1 MEGRLSQPHIAKYAA
16 RLQGQRLLPVLQEWQ
31 IKRAIVRLASDGS
44 RPSLDAIK
52 QGVEKGLL
60 GKPPYSA
67 LLEFV
72 LAGSVAPADAKRV
85 RAHLRHPEPIKKTEP
100 QPQPQPRPQRD
111 WSSGVVM
118 GTKAPPPVKAEPES
132 FSTTNNPIQLL
143 QEQLKT
149 SAPLDSNR
157 VELRERVRQDN
168 SRKLLQEICELWDR
182 SVGLQKETLREL
194 IAFIELVPERPLW
207 LRRNVALDCGM
218 PWQLADDS
226 PAIVQHLVDTIQLRT
241 RKGAV
246 LSAIRKLRRE
256 DAKAEI
262 CELWFGQYKQG
273 ADDADFDDVLLQ
285 LGFLPKSPLE
295 QRVAVALTC
304 GWAERLVY
312 DDTEV
317 LIFLLPLL
325 DHPRLG
331 AEARRALEN
340 IKNPSTLKALEDQ
353 RAIETTKVDER
364 DSVHQQEEND
374 QSALNQRVEAAVET
388 EVSDEDSKPAT
399 ESALTEKDAEVVKTA
414 SPEFA
419 GPGHAVESLPVE
431 LEAAK
436 TDTSEPEERLQN
448 SSSSLLDT
456 PVDNAKVQHGTILQ
470 EEELDRP
477 ETYLPPRPEPSR
489 TSPPKPYLDSKH
501 GAQLEDDWEEH
512 SLAEAGWDDEVYPD
526 IDWISRL
533 DRIAGL
539 APEERNKIISQ
550 IADSSIGDDDWIFD
564 LQSASPSSP
573 LDPLDTQQQGRGQ
586 DRVMVQDAQ
595 TNREQRGSTQRDS
608 NESRN
613 IDNLT
618 RLKKL
623 LSSKGL
629 RAEDD
634 GQSLRVSVAIGDY
647 TQEIDAIEIH
657 VLNELKY
664 SDAIEYAD
672 ACIGMANDMG
682 SKPIEVGAEVTD
694 DIQEASDTHAAEEAC
709 LSTLYLDDLASAA
722 LDSASVFLTG
732 CASELLNSQAKKQH
746 LLSPFQE
753 LIAGLLTFHTR
764 ERSAEIKAYE
774 EAMES
779 NQEALLNNSDCI
791 AGAFLE
797 EISPYKEDVYAARY
811 RFDPQQSFRHS
822 TRKGKSKPKVIC
834 QQSHTLLEIDSI
846 DNTTGIA
853 TVLVKADSKD
863 CLERQANFIYVPPNF
878 SQTLRQDLAQQA
890 PHWIHGKKPLSDAF
904 DHLLQRTGSNQ
915 IEDLNQRVD
924 DNPSSKTALISDF
937 LRSSDGISL
946 VIQGPPGSGKTSCA
960 AEVICN
966 MVRSGLKIGV
976 SANSHLAI
984 DTLLSKVSSVAQAL
998 KQNVRIAKYQPT
1010 ITAEDRNELARNDIR
1025 VINKQTFNM
1034 LYDVYGGTA
1043 HAFSKQIF
1051 AELYDLLVI
1060 DEASQVPLA
1069 SLLAMA
1075 RCARNILLIGDQ
1087 QQLAQPIIADHP
1099 GESGLS
1105 CLGYATANQ
1114 QVVDKRIGIFL
1125 PKSWRMHPRTCGFI
1139 SSSFYEERL
1148 LSHQDNS
1155 ANSIPLSSVK
1165 NGILYIP
1172 VEHDKNRVFSVE
1184 EAEAIKEIASLL
1196 IGQKCSVSKS
1206 GKSHEIAV
1214 DWEHIAIMAPY
1225 NAQVSLIQRVLGP
1238 EARVGTVDR
1247 FQGQEAPIS
1256 IYSLTTSHG
1265 DNPSALEFVLNRNR
1279 VNVALSR
1286 SQCLSIV
1293 VGSPSLTSILN
1304 SSPELTKERELLFSL
1319 TDYVGTSF
1327 SLTPSRVLD
1336 VASPSDAEKSSENT
1350 FLIIDGFAESTAAA
1364 PLPDDL
1370 KDPSTIK
1377 LARKL
1382 FKFSIDSTEL
1392 LKLYHYR
1399 LFDELALYLD
1409 FCSWDKT
1416 ERLWEQTK
1424 LLMRLAASPNAT
1436 PLLLVKL
1443 AKRGEWKTREAV
1455 AANPKT
1461 PLHVIKDLID
1471 CESVMGRRG
1480 AAQNP
1485 ELPEEIYWELWSDS
1499 DELVG
1504 RSLASNPSMP
1514 REIVHR
1520 LTESSYEITSRL
1532 ALENLL
1538 IRETKERLHEPDTHK
1553 PTESDPSRSFSSD
1566 SPLSLASDPSTPASV
1581 LSSLVSSHD
1590 QKVRTA
1596 LASNPSLSPDDIH
1609 VLAFDS
1615 NDAVRIRI
1623 AERTDLPSD
1632 VLTALAFDQSRF
1644 VRRILAENPTC
1655 TDNAFKRLVSDSD
1668 VYVRERVARQV
1679 SLSKRVCSWLLAE
1692 SEARV
1697 ILALADNANVPI
1709 SYFVEAQKEYYLN
1722 SLTGNKPT
1730 ALKALLL
1737 ISEACPVQ
1745 QLAGV
1750 AIAQEPTIRLALAF
1764 SPHSTASSLQSLL
1777 NDDDSVIRDIVTRR
1791 LSMLEP

>member
-1 MEGRLSQPHIAKYAA
+1 MLNPAEIEKYAA
-16 RLQGQRLLPVLQEWQ
+16 RLQGQQLLPVLREWQ
-31 IKRAIVRLASDGS
+31 LKRVIRRLATDGT
-44 RPSLDAIK
+44 RPALDALK
-52 QGVEKGLL
+52 RGVEKGLL

-85 RAHLRHPEPIKKTEP
+85 RAHLRPPEPIKQPEP
-100 QPQPQPRPQRD
+100 SPRPRPQRD
-111 WSSGVVM
+111 WSSGVGM
-118 GTKAPPPVKAEPES
+118 GTPAPPPVKAEPQR

-149 SAPLDSNR
+149 SAPLDSYR
-157 VELRERVRQDN
+157 IELRERVRQDN
-168 SRKLLQEICELWDR
+168 SRTLLQEICELWDR

-194 IAFIELVPERPLW
+194 IAFIELVPDRPLW

-256 DAKAEI
+256 DTKAEI

-273 ADDADFDDVLLQ
+273 AHDADFDAVLLQ
-285 LGFLPKSPLE
+285 LGFLPQSQLE

-304 GWAERLVY
+304 GWAERLAY
-312 DDTEV
+312 DDTEDLV
-317 LIFLLPLL
+317 NHLPQL

-353 RAIETTKVDER
+353 RAIETNKDDER
-364 DSVHQQEEND
+364 DSSRQQEEND

-388 EVSDEDSKPAT
+388 EDSDEDSKPDT
-399 ESALTEKDAEVVKTA
+399 QSALTQKDADAVETA
-414 SPEFA
+414 SPEFV
-419 GPGHAVESLPVE
+419 GSGHAVDSLPVE
-431 LEAAK
+431 LEAAE
-436 TDTSEPEERLQN
+436 TDTSKPEESLQN
-448 SSSSLLDT
+448 SSASLLDT
-456 PVDNAKVQHGTILQ
+456 PVDNAEVQHGTILQ

-477 ETYLPPRPEPSR
+477 ESYSPPRSEPSR
-489 TSPPKPYLDSKH
+489 KPPPKPYLDFKRD
-501 GAQLEDDWEEH
+501 AQLDDDWEEH
-512 SLAEAGWDDEVYPD
+512 SLAAAGWDDEIYPD
-526 IDWISRL
+526 TDWISRL

-539 APEERNKIISQ
+539 SPEERNKIISQ
-550 IADSSIGDDDWIFD
+550 IADSSIGGDDWIID

-573 LDPLDTQQQGRGQ
+573 LDPLDTQQQGQSQ
-586 DRVMVQDAQ
+586 DRVMVQEAR
-595 TNREQRGSTQRDS
+595 TNREPRGSTQRDS

-629 RAEDD
+629 LAEDD

-647 TQEIDAIEIH
+647 TQEIDAIEIY

-682 SKPIEVGAEVTD
+682 SKPVEVDEKPTD
-694 DIQEASDTHAAEEAC
+694 DIQEASDTHTAEEAC

-722 LDSASVFLTG
+722 LDSASVFLVG
-732 CASELLNSQAKKQH
+732 CASELLTSQAEKQH

-774 EAMES
+774 EAIES
-779 NQEALLNNSDCI
+779 NQEALRTNSDCI
-791 AGAFLE
+791 AGALLE
-797 EISPYKEDVYAARY
+797 DISPYKEEVYAARY
-811 RFDPQQSFRHS
+811 RFDPQQSFRHG

-834 QQSHTLLEIDSI
+834 QQSHTLLEIDTI

-853 TVLVKADSKD
+853 TLLVKA
-863 CLERQANFIYVPPNF
+863 EHRNYIEHQANFIYIPPNF
-878 SQTLRQDLAQQA
+878 SQSLRQDLAQQA

-915 IEDLNQRVD
+915 IEDLNQSVD
-924 DNPSSKTALISDF
+924 DNPSSKTALVSDF
-937 LRSSDGISL
+937 LRSNDGISL

-966 MVRSGLKIGV
+966 LVKSGLKIGV

-984 DTLLSKVSSVAQAL
+984 DTLLSKVSLVAQTR

-1010 ITAEDRNELARNDIR
+1010 ITAEDRDELARNGIR
-1025 VINKQTFNM
+1025 LITKQTFNM

-1051 AELYDLLVI
+1051 SELFDLLVI

-1087 QQLAQPIIADHP
+1087 QQLAQPIMADHP

-1105 CLGYATANQ
+1105 CLGYATSNQ

-1125 PKSWRMHPRTCGFI
+1125 HKSWRMHPSTCGFI

-1172 VEHDKNRVFSVE
+1172 VEHDDNHVFATE
-1184 EAEAIKEIASLL
+1184 EAEAIEEITSLL
-1196 IGQKCSVSKS
+1196 IGQTCSVSKG
-1206 GKSHEIAV
+1206 GKSHEV
-1214 DWEHIAIMAPY
+1214 VVNWEHIAIMAPY
-1225 NAQVSLIQRVLGP
+1225 NAQVSLIQRILGP

-1265 DNPSALEFVLNRNR
+1265 DNPIALEFVLNRNR

-1304 SSPELTKERELLFSL
+1304 SSPELSEERKLLISL
-1319 TDYVGTSF
+1319 TNYVGTS
-1327 SLTPSRVLD
+1327 SALTPRRVLD
-1336 VASPSDAEKSSENT
+1336 EATTSDPEKASENT
-1350 FLIIDGFAESTAAA
+1350 FLISHGFADPTAAA

-1382 FKFSIDSTEL
+1382 FKFSLDSTEL
-1392 LKLYHYR
+1392 LKLYQYR

-1416 ERLWEQTK
+1416 EKLWQQTK

-1455 AANPKT
+1455 AANPIT

-1485 ELPEEIYWELWSDS
+1485 ELPEEIYWKLYSSS
-1499 DELVG
+1499 DELVE
-1504 RSLASNPSMP
+1504 RSLASNPSTP
-1514 REIVHR
+1514 KEIVHR

-1538 IRETKERLHEPDTHK
+1538 IRETSERLHGPDTHK
-1553 PTESDPSRSFSSD
+1553 PTVSDSSRSFSSD

-1581 LSSLVSSHD
+1581 LSSLVSSND
-1590 QKVRTA
+1590 QKVRTS
-1596 LASNPSLSPDDIH
+1596 LASNPSLSSDDIH
-1609 VLAFDS
+1609 ALAFDS
-1615 NDAVRIRI
+1615 NDAVRIKL
-1623 AERTDLPSD
+1623 AGRTDLPPD
-1632 VLTALAFDQSRF
+1632 VLSALAFDQSRF

-1668 VYVRERVARQV
+1668 VYVRERVAHHV
-1679 SLSKRVCSWLLAE
+1679 SLSNRVCSWLLAE

-1709 SYFVEAQKEYYLN
+1709 SCFAEAQKEYYSE
-1722 SLTGNKPT
+1722 SLTGNKST

-1737 ISEACPVQ
+1737 ISEACPVE
-1745 QLAGV
+1745 QLSGV
-1750 AIAQEPTIRLALAF
+1750 AIARDPTIRLALAL
-1764 SPHSTASSLQSLL
+1764 SPHSTASSLQLLL
-1777 NDDDSVIRDIVTRR
+1777 NDDDSVIRDIAIRR
-1791 LSMLEP
+1791 LSMVEP